1 VKFSTKTRYGTRALV
16 DLAIHQQGNI
26 PIPLKEI
33 AERQEISLPYLEHI
47 IAPLVSSGLISS
59 VRGTRG
65 GITLAKSARNITLK
79 EVVNA
84 LEGSVNP
91 VECIAS
97 PQSCH
102 RSVNCATREIWDDVK
117 KAIDSVLVSTTL
129 QDLVDRQNSKESITE
144 MYYI

>member
-1 VKFSTKTRYGTRALV
+1 M
-16 DLAIHQQGNI
+16 DLAIHQQGKI

-65 GITLAKSARNITLK
+65 GVTLAKSAHNITLK

-84 LEGSVNP
+84 LEGNVNP
-91 VECIAS
+91 VECLAS

-102 RSVNCATREIWDDVK
+102 RAGSCATREIWDDVK